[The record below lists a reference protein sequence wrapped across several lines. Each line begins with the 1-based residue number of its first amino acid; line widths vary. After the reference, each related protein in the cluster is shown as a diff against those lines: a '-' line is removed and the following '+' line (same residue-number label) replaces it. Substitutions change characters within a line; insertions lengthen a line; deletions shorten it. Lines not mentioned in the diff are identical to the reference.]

1 MDFVGGI
8 QGSEFFGSE
17 LLDAPPEQKVHY
29 RMVQDR
35 IIQSMAEVQLGLA
48 QFQSPVGGVL
58 RRYKERDSVRQW
70 LIKDDFGVVEDP
82 TQRIKIYRTPVEYY
96 QDAIRRRADDIEDCE
111 ECQWVKS
118 SQKILEIVDAN
129 LLQLCS
135 KKKVFYLAAI
145 DLGGHNSIFDHD
157 GRLQAIIDIDSLR
170 FVPIEVAVQLPAQF
184 GLYHYPVN
192 DSWVWLA
199 DETPYCCPLLYAA
212 KMYQAGKKHGLPELG
227 SYLSGQAVS
236 KTAFLVDGL
245 YVIDEE
251 STISNNFWL
260 QSDRAAEYSLSD
272 AAEEDIPSSSP
283 WIFPDPMEPPEEDQ
297 LEIDIISLAMSR
309 LTHHVRP
316 ESVEASINAL
326 DLRLP
331 AGYASIPVLRQSDET
346 FHSERLQ
353 G

>member
-17 LLDAPPEQKVHY
+17 LLDAPPEKKVHY

-35 IIQSMAEVQLGLA
+35 IIQSMAEAQLSFA

-70 LIKDDFGVVEDP
+70 VIKDDFGVVEDP
-82 TQRIKIYRTPVEYY
+82 TQHVKIYWTPVEYY
-96 QDAIRRRADDIEDCE
+96 QDAIGRRASDIEDCE
-111 ECQWVKS
+111 ECEWVKS
-118 SQKILEIVDAN
+118 SQQILEIIEAN
-129 LLQLCS
+129 LLKLCS
-135 KKKVFYLAAI
+135 KKKAFYLAAI

-157 GRLQAIIDIDSLR
+157 GHLQAIIDVDSLR

-199 DETPYCCPLLYAA
+199 DETPYCCPFIYAA
-212 KMYQAGKKHGLPELG
+212 KMYQAGKKYGLPELG
-227 SYLSGQAVS
+227 SYLSGQIVA

-251 STISNNFWL
+251 STISNRFWL
-260 QSDRAAEYSLSD
+260 QSDMAAEYLISAD
-272 AAEEDIPSSSP
+272 AEEDVPSSSP
-283 WIFPDPMEPPEEDQ
+283 WIFPDPMEPSFRTEREP
-297 LEIDIISLAMSR
+297 DILSPAMSR
-309 LTHHVRP
+309 LTHRIRP
-316 ESVEASINAL
+316 ESIEAGMNAL

-331 AGYASIPVLRQSDET
+331 ADYASVPVLRQSDKT
-346 FHSERLQ
+346 FHGKRL
-353 G
+353 